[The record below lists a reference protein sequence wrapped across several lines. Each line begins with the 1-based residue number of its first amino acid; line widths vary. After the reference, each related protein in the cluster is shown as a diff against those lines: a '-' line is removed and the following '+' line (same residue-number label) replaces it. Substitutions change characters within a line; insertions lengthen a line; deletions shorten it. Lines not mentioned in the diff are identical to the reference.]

1 MKSNKIVL
9 VSSLVLALS
18 ASYNASAFGLGGL
31 MGGSSDSAKSGDI
44 SKDVETFLKTA
55 DDAHALTSKS
65 VEVLGEALLTKEEI
79 QKNSESLAAA
89 NKIQDPKEREAA
101 IAKHEADVSA
111 DLAKV
116 NYEAKSKELAKSN
129 DKKKTSQIGASM
141 YNFVLGLLKD
151 QELAGQGSGLISSVS
166 SNPMMAGKALKVKDV
181 MASISGQLGNMGKIA
196 SGLQKLNSVI
206 KTTPLPTSSAA
217 APVAAAD

>member
-89 NKIQDPKEREAA
+89 NKIQDTKEREAA

-116 NYEAKSKELAKSN
+116 N
-129 DKKKTSQIGASM
+129 
-141 YNFVLGLLKD
+141 
-151 QELAGQGSGLISSVS
+151 VS
-166 SNPMMAGKALKVKDV
+166 
-181 MASISGQLGNMGKIA
+181 
-196 SGLQKLNSVI
+196 
-206 KTTPLPTSSAA
+206 
-217 APVAAAD
+217 AP